1 MPGSQKELHCALCHS
16 QCSTVEQWLHQW
28 YCNHSDMLQWSSNPR
43 LKTQIWSVCHFLSD
57 SADGEF
63 LLSTSVSPRP
73 DADWSFSG
81 SSSLEGEGGHCANPT
96 HIVVLFAPGIIKFGT
111 HGNKYRSE
119 LDLKREFSFCLSAKT
134 FRGPDLRRGPVLE
147 KQRDRCKRMMSAA
160 FSPLPKT
167 PLIPR
172 IATEAARGHKSVTV
186 PLLHFF

>member
-1 MPGSQKELHCALCHS
+1 MTAPTASFSSAHQCLQGRTLIGHSVEVAPQKEKEVIV
-16 QCSTVEQWLHQW
+16 QT
-28 YCNHSDMLQWSSNPR
+28 PR
-43 LKTQIWSVCHFLSD
+43 T
-57 SADGEF
+57 
-63 LLSTSVSPRP
+63 
-73 DADWSFSG
+73 
-81 SSSLEGEGGHCANPT
+81 
-96 HIVVLFAPGIIKFGT
+96 VVLFAPGIIKFGT

-186 PLLHFF
+186 PLLHFFESLIVYLSVRSLTLTRTTRL